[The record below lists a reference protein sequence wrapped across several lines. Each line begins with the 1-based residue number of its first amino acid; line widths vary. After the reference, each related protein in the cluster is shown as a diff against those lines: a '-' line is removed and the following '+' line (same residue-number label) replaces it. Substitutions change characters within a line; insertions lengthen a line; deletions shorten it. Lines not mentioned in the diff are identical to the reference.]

1 MASLVQDVW
10 LGWEPRLRALR
21 LAPWDEPRVR
31 VVFHL
36 DAGGTLDDG
45 RLGAFL
51 RAMAEGLEVI
61 TWEPR
66 GQGASGG
73 RFGPEVLDDARRL
86 VSESTLRWGPL
97 PLVVGG
103 HGLGGWL
110 ALALAGAPGV
120 AAAFALAPS
129 LAGAGRGAVVA
140 PADRARPRVR
150 AADPGGAH
158 ARRGGARAARG
169 GGRGRLAVAHPRLPR
184 LPGPGGGQRRRG
196 VPASVARDGG
206 GVGPGGRGTRPVI
219 GRPQARLL
227 LPIAVLLALLAAGT
241 VGYQLV
247 EGWGWFDA
255 LYMTAITIT
264 TVGFLEVH
272 PMGAGG
278 RVFTMALALGGVFT
292 AFYAAAEFIR
302 ALVTGE
308 IGTIL
313 GRQRMETRLEK
324 LDGHFVVCGFG
335 RMGRLVA
342 EEFSSAG
349 LPFVVVDRDEKV
361 LVGFDIPHG
370 IPLVGDATADDV
382 LRRAGVERARALVT
396 AAASDADNVFITMS
410 ARLLNEKLVI
420 VARAEGEGAE
430 VKLRRAGASR
440 VVSPYSIG
448 GHRVAQAV
456 LRPNAMDFIELATR
470 TGHLELQIEEV
481 EVRPQ
486 SALVGRS
493 VKASPIRSELGII
506 IVAIKKPQGKMAFN
520 PAPEA
525 VLEAGDLLIT
535 LGHRQQLDRLEA
547 MATGA

>member
-1 MASLVQDVW
+1 M
-10 LGWEPRLRALR
+10 
-21 LAPWDEPRVR
+21 
-31 VVFHL
+31 
-36 DAGGTLDDG
+36 TLDDA
-45 RLGAFL
+45 RLTTFL
-51 RAMAEGLEVI
+51 DAMAERLEVI
-61 TWEPR
+61 AWEPR

-86 VSESTLRWGPL
+86 VGESAARWGAL

-110 ALALAGAPGV
+110 ALALASGPGV

-129 LAGAGRGAVVA
+129 LAGAGEEPSSPLRAALVSA
-140 PADRARPRVR
+140 FARPSVPAPTLVVEGRERSAAEAEAVSQWLLRFPR
-150 AADPGGAH
+150 ASRLVAGGAD
-158 ARRGGARAARG
+158 ADVLLPPWPATVAAWAA
-169 GGRGRLAVAHPRLPR
+169 AVANGR
-184 LPGPGGGQRRRG
+184 
-196 VPASVARDGG
+196 
-206 GVGPGGRGTRPVI
+206 RGTRPVI
-219 GRPQARLL
+219 VRPLAHRLL
-227 LPIAVLLALLAAGT
+227 LPVAILFGLLAAGT
-241 VGYQLV
+241 LGYQLV

-255 LYMTAITIT
+255 LYMTVITIT

-302 ALVTGE
+302 AVVTGE
-308 IGTIL
+308 IRTAL
-313 GRQRMETRLEK
+313 GRQRMESRLEK
-324 LDGHFVVCGFG
+324 LSGHLVVCGFG
-335 RMGRLVA
+335 RMGRLAA

-349 LPFVVVDRDEKV
+349 LPFVVVDRDPRV
-361 LVGFDIPHG
+361 LEGFSIPHG
-370 IPLVGDATADDV
+370 IPLVGEATADDV

-396 AAASDADNVFITMS
+396 AAASDADNLFITLS
-410 ARLLNEKLVI
+410 ARLINERLFI

-430 VKLRRAGASR
+430 VKLHRAGASR

-481 EVRPQ
+481 EVRAG

-506 IVAIKKPQGKMAFN
+506 IVAIKKPEGTMAFN

-547 MATGA
+547 MAGG